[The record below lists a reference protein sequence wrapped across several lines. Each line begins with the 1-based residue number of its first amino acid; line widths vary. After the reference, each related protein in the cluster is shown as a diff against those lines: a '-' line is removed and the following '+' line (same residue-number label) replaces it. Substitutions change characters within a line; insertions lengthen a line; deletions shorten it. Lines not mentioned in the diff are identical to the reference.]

1 MSIQSPPQGATPTNA
16 FVEDIL
22 GEVLN
27 LAYTTPDNIF
37 PNPINV
43 RHIEPGQ
50 QVTLTIN
57 MAQSAN
63 NAVLSYTLDGINYVE
78 IGKIEKDINLTL
90 KVPVAFGDPLN
101 LRLNASAT
109 IIYCRVG
116 QPV

>member
-1 MSIQSPPQGATPTNA
+1 MSIQNPPQGSTPINA
-16 FVEDIL
+16 EVEDIL

-37 PNPINV
+37 ANPLSV

-57 MAQSAN
+57 IAQSAN
-63 NAVLSYTLDGINYVE
+63 NAVLSYTLDGVNFVE
-78 IGKIEKDINLTL
+78 IGKIEKDINLVV

-101 LRLNASAT
+101 LRLDSSAT

-116 QPV
+116 QPI